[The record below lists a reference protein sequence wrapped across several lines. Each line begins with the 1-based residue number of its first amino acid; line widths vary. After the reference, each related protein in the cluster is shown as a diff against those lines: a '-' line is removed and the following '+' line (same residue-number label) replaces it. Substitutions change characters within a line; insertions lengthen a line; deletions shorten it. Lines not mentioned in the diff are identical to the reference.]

1 MAHNINRTNG
11 KDSFFSVKQKAWHG
25 LGLVLDNCPTSEEA
39 IKFAGL
45 DYEVGLAKLYAQ
57 VGELG
62 GFEKIPVDVN
72 DMLRVK
78 DKTNNS
84 FYSRAKEIKDRF
96 ATYRKDTNIPF
107 GIVGSRYEVIQ
118 NVEAF
123 NFFDDIVGKGEAIYE
138 TAGALG
144 KGETIFIT
152 AKMPDFIKVKKEDI
166 EKYLLLTMSHDGT
179 SSITAMFTPVR
190 VVCNNTLSAA
200 LERGGNKVTIR
211 HTKSAKEKLAAAA
224 QILGIANQ
232 LTIELGEVFNIMSN
246 IDFDNSFHRE
256 NCRKSYISQVLLTS
270 QELKLLAMADNI
282 TNWYGIDNNNQ
293 YVLSTRKRNMLE
305 EVEKYTLEG
314 CGQQTETTEGTLY
327 GLYNG
332 ITGYFQNVKS
342 FNNAEDKFASNIMGA
357 NSIIMEKSLNV
368 ALNYLKS

>member
-1 MAHNINRTNG
+1 MAHNINIKNN
-11 KDSFFSVKQKAWHG
+11 KASFFSVKQRAWHG

-39 IKFAGL
+39 IKLAGL
-45 DYEVGLAKLYAQ
+45 DYEVGLAELYAR
-57 VGELG
+57 VGRLK
-62 GFEKIPVDVN
+62 GFNEIQSQNIDNVLRLNVPIDNKAYAEAKKLN
-72 DMLRVK
+72 DR
-78 DKTNNS
+78 
-84 FYSRAKEIKDRF
+84 Y
-96 ATYRKDTNIPF
+96 ATYRKDTNVPF

-232 LTIELGEVFNIMSN
+232 LTIELGEVFNIMAN
-246 IDFDNSFHRE
+246 KTVTHIQAKEF
-256 NCRKSYISQVLLTS
+256 ISKVMLSS
-270 QELKLLAMADNI
+270 QELKMLALSSSIDDWQATDTDNKYI
-282 TNWYGIDNNNQ
+282 
-293 YVLSTRKRNMLE
+293 LSTRKYNTLQE
-305 EVEKYTLEG
+305 IEQYTLEG
-314 CGQQTETTEGTLY
+314 IGQQTDTTEGTLY

-357 NSIIMEKSLNV
+357 NSIIMERSLNV